1 MPSATPTPPWAQA
14 APEPWKLPRNAR
26 PADVLYQ
33 SLSQFPLEHTL
44 ANTLPIAT
52 EVAIDGRWHHL
63 PEEPPTSDE
72 KDEKDEKASRSGAPI
87 NAAASRR
94 AARLARDAARTQAAE
109 QQKQREQ
116 QREPIGSDA
125 LWAERKAKI
134 LSLLGEEDASVA
146 ELKRELRRLLSYA
159 DAARSAAKEERAVL
173 AAELATMLSP
183 LVKEMRMLK
192 VKVAKAEG
200 ADAKAAE
207 ALSPEA
213 VDESAAVEDTLRAGK
228 PGVGGEAEPDGPRH
242 PPAMAPPPM
251 KVVAKETSVA
261 VTADGL
267 AATSDGGG
275 LSRRERQGAMRRA
288 QAATSNAARGGHVQP
303 LVAMI
308 AEGGEAALAAAEAL
322 DALLIA
328 LGVDGTPLKRR
339 LREAGVEA
347 ALLAQLSGADL
358 APSALHRAV
367 LHALE
372 SYAEGWPAGCVAL
385 RTAGVASKLH
395 ALLRT
400 WSAKV
405 VQAARAAAD
414 AVANGAAHKG
424 DADNKAPPP
433 PPGAALLLP
442 QLLLLITTLCEA
454 SDEAR
459 VGLVRAGFVETL
471 LMLLDGDPTAEPT
484 VLAVHA
490 LKALGV
496 SNLKLLCADSPER
509 LAAIHAVWALDRLFS
524 AVSRRRQSEKEK
536 AKARPKA
543 EGAAGGGTALGT
555 ALPGRQKLLE
565 RRDER
570 RKRPATE
577 GAGAASVADGA
588 AATSLVTATVPR
600 LLQGD
605 EANVLC
611 VRLHAEGLRALADA
625 VRALPGGQTL
635 GKIYSSRHFV
645 VVSVELRWGA
655 LVEIGRTQPSAVEA
669 GSIWW
674 DEQRF
679 PLPDGVP
686 PTVFVRFA
694 LYEWHKMP
702 KPHRLVG
709 VSGAS
714 VEQLQP
720 GDWRSRGVPLAL
732 RATPPPSSSSAAGHE
747 MMASTRGTLW
757 VERCE
762 LVLSREDLRP
772 PDEDEDEV

>member
-1 MPSATPTPPWAQA
+1 MPSSTAPPWAQA
-14 APEPWKLPRNAR
+14 APEPWQLPRNAR
-26 PADVLYQ
+26 AADVLYQ

-72 KDEKDEKASRSGAPI
+72 KDEKDEKASHSGAPI
-87 NAAASRR
+87 NDAASRR

-116 QREPIGSDA
+116 QREPVGSDA

-134 LSLLGEEDASVA
+134 LSLLGEEDASMT

-159 DAARSAAKEERAVL
+159 DAARLVAKEERAVL

-200 ADAKAAE
+200 SDTKAAE

-228 PGVGGEAEPDGPRH
+228 PGFGGEVEHDGRRP
-242 PPAMAPPPM
+242 PPAVAPPPM
-251 KVVAKETSVA
+251 KVVVKETSVA

-267 AATSDGGG
+267 AVTSDGGG

-288 QAATSNAARGGHVQP
+288 QAATASAARGGHVQP
-303 LVAMI
+303 LVAML
-308 AEGGEAALAAAEAL
+308 AEGGEAALAVAEAL

-328 LGVDGTPLKRR
+328 LGADGTPLKRR

-347 ALLAQLSGADL
+347 ALLAQLSGADQ
-358 APSALHRAV
+358 APSALHRAA

-414 AVANGAAHKG
+414 SVANGAAPPG
-424 DADNKAPPP
+424 DADKKAPPP

-471 LMLLDGDPTAEPT
+471 LTLLDGDPTAEPT

-524 AVSRRRQSEKEK
+524 VVSRRRQSEKEK
-536 AKARPKA
+536 AKARAQA
-543 EGAAGGGTALGT
+543 EGAAGGGTAI
-555 ALPGRQKLLE
+555 PGRQKLLE

-577 GAGAASVADGA
+577 GAGSASVADGA
-588 AATSLVTATVPR
+588 VATSLVPVPR
-600 LLQGD
+600 LLKGD

-635 GKIYSSRHFV
+635 GKVYSPRHFV

-655 LVEIGRTQPSAVEA
+655 LVEIGRTQPSAVEV

-747 MMASTRGTLW
+747 MMASSRGTLW
-757 VERCE
+757 VEHCE
-762 LVLSREDLRP
+762 LVSLPEDVRL